1 MRARLVRWIA
11 GLASDALSFVAGA
24 LFSIAIALWA
34 ERVDIKLLPRC
45 QALAILGAL
54 GVSTLGFLMLSS
66 ELKRGESVAELA
78 DDPRMAKLT
87 YINNKLKRVLI
98 YMVVTAASLG
108 ITVYLLH
115 G

>member
-1 MRARLVRWIA
+1 
-11 GLASDALSFVAGA
+11 
-24 LFSIAIALWA
+24 
-34 ERVDIKLLPRC
+34 
-45 QALAILGAL
+45 
-54 GVSTLGFLMLSS
+54 MLSS